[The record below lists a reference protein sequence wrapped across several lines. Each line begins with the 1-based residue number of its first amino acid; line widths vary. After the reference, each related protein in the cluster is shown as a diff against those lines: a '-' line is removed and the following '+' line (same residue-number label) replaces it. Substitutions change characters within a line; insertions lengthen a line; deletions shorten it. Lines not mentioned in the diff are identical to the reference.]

1 MQQVVK
7 FDKHTKFSYL
17 IVTLLYIFQDLNGMI
32 WSVSPRWLL
41 QKWREKKQVM
51 KRI

>member
-1 MQQVVK
+1 MQQVGK

-17 IVTLLYIFQDLNGMI
+17 IVTLLYIFLGLFHQDDFCKNE
-32 WSVSPRWLL
+32 
-41 QKWREKKQVM
+41 EKRKQVM